1 MSMKRITNG
10 DRIRSMTD
18 EELAEWMHNMVD
30 FEKDEEPMRS
40 IYNLD
45 TEETEEIY
53 DSYGDL
59 LEWLQKGV
67 GDTE

>member
-1 MSMKRITNG
+1 M
-10 DRIRSMTD
+10 
-18 EELAEWMHNMVD
+18 L
-30 FEKDEEPMRS
+30 S

-67 GDTE
+67 WDKE

>member
-1 MSMKRITNG
+1 MKRITNG

-18 EELAEWMHNMVD
+18 EELAEWMHNMVVFD
-30 FEKDEEPMRS
+30 KDEELMWS

-59 LEWLQKGV
+59 LEWLRKGSE
-67 GDTE
+67 GGAE

>member
-1 MSMKRITNG
+1 MKRITNG

-18 EELAEWMHNMVD
+18 EELAEWMYNMVD
-30 FEKDEEPMRS
+30 FEKDEELMRS

-53 DSYGDL
+53 NSYGDL
-59 LEWLQKGV
+59 LEWLRKGAE
-67 GDTE
+67 G